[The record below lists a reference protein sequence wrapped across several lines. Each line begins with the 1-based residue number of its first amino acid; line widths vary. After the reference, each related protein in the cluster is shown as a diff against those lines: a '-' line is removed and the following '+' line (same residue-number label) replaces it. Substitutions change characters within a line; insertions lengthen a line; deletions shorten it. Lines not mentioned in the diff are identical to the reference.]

1 MPYNK
6 RYSALLH
13 LVRVSFQC
21 CDHPSLVDHSV
32 QSFLAASLPESE
44 SDHLDIGVKIS
55 GKLQLLDK
63 ILNEAKKR
71 SLKVLVMFQV
81 SGLF

>member
-1 MPYNK
+1 M
-6 RYSALLH
+6 
-13 LVRVSFQC
+13 
-21 CDHPSLVDHSV
+21 VDHSV
-32 QSFLAASLPESE
+32 QSFLATSLPESE
-44 SDHLDIGVKIS
+44 SNNLDVGIKIS

-63 ILNEAKKR
+63 MLTEAKKR